1 MSRHHGDARLDHL
14 VLLLRALA
22 KTDWHRFY
30 FQSAL
35 AELREP
41 WTQPRG
47 AERDDF
53 DVQSFSLMLDEA
65 SWRCRGSRPAA
76 FELPD
81 GGQGVRYMAVLI
93 GIWSGHGRWQPPSS
107 IFWKGTPK
115 LKAESI

>member
-76 FELPD
+76 LNSPMGSRGALHGSVDRNLEWSW
-81 GGQGVRYMAVLI
+81 AV
-93 GIWSGHGRWQPPSS
+93 
-107 IFWKGTPK
+107 
-115 LKAESI
+115 AA